1 MTSTRDQSR
10 HQWLGSNNDS
20 DLLNLDNAES
30 AGLDLGLGQTLEP
43 KNFDPLNLEI
53 PDVELANLFPSSYE
67 DIDDFLT
74 QELKDLDIPMI
85 PQRLNTNTNG
95 HADLSSPARCD
106 TGWNRDINLPLGTP
120 QKSHKRG
127 PSGTAIF
134 GFANHNKQLSLT
146 KNNFD
151 ENTLHGTSQARAPNS
166 SYDAAIAGREYQAQN
181 NNLNSLILKQQE
193 ELRLALERQ
202 QVMNAQLEE
211 QLRSSQRQQ
220 QQLQMA
226 LKEQEYAAQHLAVNV
241 SPAKT
246 PSSRTSH
253 LGEDGKNII
262 VTSNSKSG
270 GYKFPA
276 QQRLQKPIVN
286 TSKNGVISPVS
297 GTSMNG
303 SPNRKNCDTRHNP
316 QPLNLNT
323 LNNFSDSGEDY
334 SSPENY
340 FGPTNLNPKVSVETV
355 QRMSK
360 YFEQVNAKNATN
372 ASGRLE
378 NTNPI
383 TPQNR
388 ILVGGMSSTSSS
400 PRASHHR
407 AKESISSSA
416 STIPQLCDDD
426 DRHNHVSGSTN
437 RGSIGL
443 GIRPGNEVPK
453 RKYLLNR
460 PPPLELLP
468 TIPGSSENTPMNKK
482 HPGSVSSAGLPQKH
496 VFQHTPTKATI
507 DPSNVSYSSS
517 RYPASRPVFKTLN
530 EDLRPPSEHER
541 DHEDED
547 GDEGPESEFKYAQ
560 TPSPILRSQGRF
572 EDSSPYLD
580 HEQHYED
587 NCGQYDDAGEFHPD
601 HDHLSHNC
609 SPLKITKKPT
619 TLPPGEIDR
628 YVQELSDKSF
638 ECLYPGCGKTFR
650 RRYNIRSH
658 IQTHLEDRPYI
669 CDYEGCDKAFVRNH
683 DLVRHKKIHA
693 EKSFACPCGKKFV
706 REDALIVHRCRMIC
720 VGGKKFNNVV
730 IKKSPRRRGRPRKD
744 GTFSV
749 TSSPVKDSITRH
761 NNGTIA
767 LQMEE
772 QLQRDMI
779 ENGLLRPTYSNR
791 GDWSER

>member
-1 MTSTRDQSR
+1 MTSTRDQNR
-10 HQWLGSNNDS
+10 HNWFSTNNDS
-20 DLLNLDNAES
+20 DLLNLDNADS
-30 AGLDLGLGQTLEP
+30 AGLDLGIGQTLEN
-43 KNFDPLNLEI
+43 KNFDPSNLGI
-53 PDVELANLFPSSYE
+53 PDAELANLFPSSYE

-85 PQRLNTNTNG
+85 PQSLNPRAG
-95 HADLSSPARCD
+95 SSSPARCD
-106 TGWNRDINLPLGTP
+106 TVWNRDSNLPSGTP

-151 ENTLHGTSQARAPNS
+151 ENILTSTNQFGAPTT
-166 SYDAAIAGREYQAQN
+166 SYDADYQAQN

-226 LKEQEYAAQHLAVNV
+226 LKEQEYAAQHLTVNV

-253 LGEDGKNII
+253 SGEDGKNII

-270 GYKFPA
+270 GYQFPA
-276 QQRLQKPIVN
+276 PNQLKQPNPGMSRD
-286 TSKNGVISPVS
+286 GVISPVS

-303 SPNRKNCDTRHNP
+303 SPNRKNCNTRHNT
-316 QPLNLNT
+316 QPLNLNV

-334 SSPENY
+334 SSPENF
-340 FGPTNLNPKVSVETV
+340 FGSSHFKPKISAETV
-355 QRMSK
+355 QKMSK
-360 YFEQVNAKNATN
+360 YFEHVNAKSAAN
-372 ASGRLE
+372 SGRRAE
-378 NTNPI
+378 NNNPI

-400 PRASHHR
+400 PQATYHR

-426 DRHNHVSGSTN
+426 DRQSHISTSAG
-437 RGSIGL
+437 RGPVGL
-443 GIRPGNEVPK
+443 GIRSSNDVSK
-453 RKYLLNR
+453 RKYLLNK

-468 TIPGSSENTPMNKK
+468 TIPGSSENTPVNKK
-482 HPGSVSSAGLPQKH
+482 HPGNLDSGSLPQKH
-496 VFQHTPTKATI
+496 IFQHTPTKATL
-507 DPSNVSYSSS
+507 DPSNVSYSNS
-517 RYPASRPVFKTLN
+517 RYPANRPIFETLN
-530 EDLRPPSEHER
+530 EDLRPPSEEER
-541 DHEDED
+541 NYDDA
-547 GDEGPESEFKYAQ
+547 EGEEGTESEFKYAQ

-572 EDSSPYLD
+572 EDSSPYLSHEHCED
-580 HEQHYED
+580 HCED
-587 NCGQYDDAGEFHPD
+587 CDDRGECHPD
-601 HDHLSHNC
+601 LHEHSSHHS

-619 TLPPGEIDR
+619 TLPPGQIDK
-628 YVQELSDKSF
+628 YVLELPDKSF
-638 ECLYPGCGKTFR
+638 KCLYPGCGKTFK

-693 EKSFACPCGKKFV
+693 EKSFTCPCGKKFV

-720 VGGKKFNNVV
+720 VGGKKFNNIV

-749 TSSPVKDSITRH
+749 TSSPVKESIAR
-761 NNGTIA
+761 NNHETIA

-779 ENGLLRPTYSNR
+779 ESGLLKPAYSNS
-791 GDWSER
+791 GGWSEQSEWKGS